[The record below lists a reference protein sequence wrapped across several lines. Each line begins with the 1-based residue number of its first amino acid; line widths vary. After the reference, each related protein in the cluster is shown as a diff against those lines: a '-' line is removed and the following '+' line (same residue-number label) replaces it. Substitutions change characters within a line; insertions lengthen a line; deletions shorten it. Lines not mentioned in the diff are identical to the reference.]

1 MEIELFITYPSL
13 LLTISIKNSG
23 TCRILLIGLYFQVL
37 IVKGKPVLN
46 MHFHFRYKISIIDE

>member
-23 TCRILLIGLYFQVL
+23 TCRILLIELYFQVL
-37 IVKGKPVLN
+37 IVTQRKTSPEYVLSLQIQN
-46 MHFHFRYKISIIDE
+46 FSHR